1 MVACFVR
8 RLTQAST
15 CNFLC
20 MWQPCFIGSSNMA
33 MKRQNL
39 QYFEMT
45 AAQERSQLQTALPLK
60 LLRQQLR
67 H

>member
-1 MVACFVR
+1 
-8 RLTQAST
+8 
-15 CNFLC
+15 
-20 MWQPCFIGSSNMA
+20 MA